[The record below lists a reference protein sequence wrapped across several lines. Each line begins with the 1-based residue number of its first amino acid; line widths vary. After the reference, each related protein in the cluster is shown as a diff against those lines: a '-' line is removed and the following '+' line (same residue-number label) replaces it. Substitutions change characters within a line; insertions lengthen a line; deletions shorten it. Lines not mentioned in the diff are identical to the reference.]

1 MTAAFV
7 AIHLG
12 DPITATARR
21 YPSER
26 VANVLRGALHPFLR
40 FIKSLHTLIW
50 AALLSLIVWSGEST
64 LFGLFLAALGTL
76 LPSTPRYG
84 GGTRHS
90 VCSQYSLGCNFHIF
104 GWPRAT
110 GVLIQKSSIL

>member
-26 VANVLRGALHPFLR
+26 VANVLRGTLHPFLR
-40 FIKSLHTLIW
+40 FIKRLHTLIW
-50 AALLSLIVWSGEST
+50 AALLSLIVCSGEST
-64 LFGLFLAALGTL
+64 LFGFFLAALGTQGRRHQDMSESFKESLSSLLAWWHTPFSL
-76 LPSTPRYG
+76 LP
-84 GGTRHS
+84 
-90 VCSQYSLGCNFHIF
+90 
-104 GWPRAT
+104 
-110 GVLIQKSSIL
+110 VLS